1 MRITVGL
8 LRDTS
13 GREEFMLGVEKDM
26 GSRFLRR
33 VMRKGDLAM
42 VMTFDLD
49 VDLLADFTDDHGRLD
64 RAISRAQINVAGGGV
79 GVGPVPTTRF
89 NGGTD
94 FYDAAYLAAHDKL
107 ADEARKKAKIILTAR
122 EGPRSKLKIQ

>member
-33 VMRKGDLAM
+33 VMRKGDLAL

-49 VDLLADFTDDHGRLD
+49 VDLLADFTDDHGRLE
-64 RAISRAQINVAGGGV
+64 RAINRAQINLAGGGV
-79 GVGPVPTTRF
+79 GGGPVPTTRF

-94 FYDAAYLAAHDKL
+94 FYDAGYLAAHGRL
-107 ADEARKKAKIILTAR
+107 ADEAGTESMIML
-122 EGPRSKLKIQ
+122 